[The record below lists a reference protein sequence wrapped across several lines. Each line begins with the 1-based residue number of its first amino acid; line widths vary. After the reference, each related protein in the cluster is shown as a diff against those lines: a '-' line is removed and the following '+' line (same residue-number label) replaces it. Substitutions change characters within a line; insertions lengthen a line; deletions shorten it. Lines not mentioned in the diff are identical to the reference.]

1 MNGYMKRTKKLVWWG
16 SHQPN
21 LEQSEHQKEPIVTK
35 NIKKIKEVI
44 TARVKIAVNSGG
56 GRKHTV
62 DFWNAGNN
70 LFLDLKNNYVNIL

>member
-1 MNGYMKRTKKLVWWG
+1 MDVLLCKKGKKHTKNGDMTKKRVWWG

-21 LEQSEHQKEPIVTK
+21 LEQFEHKKETIVTK

-62 DFWNAGNN
+62 DFWNAG
-70 LFLDLKNNYVNIL
+70 